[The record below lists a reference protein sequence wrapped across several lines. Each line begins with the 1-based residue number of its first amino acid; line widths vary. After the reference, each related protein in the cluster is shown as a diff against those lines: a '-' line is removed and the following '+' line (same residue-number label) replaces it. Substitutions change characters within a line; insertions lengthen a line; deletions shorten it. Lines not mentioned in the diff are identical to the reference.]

1 MRQFG
6 HLVISF
12 QVDGKI
18 HPEVIWNPK
27 RISVRE
33 IHPLRASVIEF
44 SDRQRNGS
52 PSTVFT
58 RKSNIDSFT
67 QLVITHKI
75 GIVWLIKI
83 TWIPFRAVDLLLFLR
98 RIDRSGWLDSTPCL
112 MPCSFL
118 ISLKRCNRLKG
129 KALPGDGLPLVGVA
143 HPQAAIHPG
152 QSRV

>member
-44 SDRQRNGS
+44 GDGKRNR
-52 PSTVFT
+52 PSGTVFT

-67 QLVITHKI
+67 QLVITYKI
-75 GIVWLIKI
+75 GIVRLIKI
-83 TWIPFRAVDLLLFLR
+83 TWIPFGAIDLLLLLR
-98 RIDRSGWLDSTPCL
+98 RICL
-112 MPCSFL
+112 HQ
-118 ISLKRCNRLKG
+118 RT
-129 KALPGDGLPLVGVA
+129 AVGV
-143 HPQAAIHPG
+143 G
-152 QSRV
+152 QRPIQFSLRFFQVKFLE